1 MNAFHV
7 CGGILVLWAVL
18 VSVMGIVSEDF
29 PKSDGVARL
38 VSGIS
43 VILVAAAIGTAIYT
57 SATEEHEGGDEGE
70 HALVL
75 PI

>member
-7 CGGILVLWAVL
+7 CGGILVLWAVF
-18 VSVMGIVSEDF
+18 VSVIGIVSEDF
-29 PKSDGVARL
+29 PKNDGIARL

-43 VILVAAAIGTAIYT
+43 VILVVAAIGSAIYT
-57 SATEEHEGGDEGE
+57 SATEEHGGDDEGE

-75 PI
+75 PF